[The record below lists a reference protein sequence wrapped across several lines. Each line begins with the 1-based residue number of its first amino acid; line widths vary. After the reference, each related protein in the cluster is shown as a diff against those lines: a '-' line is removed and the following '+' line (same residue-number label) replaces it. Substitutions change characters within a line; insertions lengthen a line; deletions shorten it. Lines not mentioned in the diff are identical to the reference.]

1 MHMEPNHEGAASV
14 PQTTGA
20 PILPAER
27 VYQDPSAPAGLKDK
41 KEPSIPFTGVDACF
55 AILALVCGYL
65 FVWLVN
71 PLALLAPYSL
81 GVGVTIFAACF
92 CTRVWPSNVNC
103 LLVVTPCICPPIK
116 APAKSNKLVTLK
128 LKGIASNIKKMI
140 RP

>member
-55 AILALVCGYL
+55 AILALVCGYR
-65 FVWLVN
+65 FVWWAVREPGN
-71 PLALLAPYSL
+71 PPSS
-81 GVGVTIFAACF
+81 GC
-92 CTRVWPSNVNC
+92 WP
-103 LLVVTPCICPPIK
+103 
-116 APAKSNKLVTLK
+116 
-128 LKGIASNIKKMI
+128 
-140 RP
+140 

>member
-71 PLALLAPYSL
+71 PLCFRALQTGYVSGIYDTSEP
-81 GVGVTIFAACF
+81 G
-92 CTRVWPSNVNC
+92 R
-103 LLVVTPCICPPIK
+103 K
-116 APAKSNKLVTLK
+116 KEPAR
-128 LKGIASNIKKMI
+128 IY
-140 RP
+140 RY